1 MESLKCIEFP
11 GGNKYL
17 GFMKNNHFNGFCII
31 KYLNGDIFKGEL
43 KDGYKD
49 GYGIYEFRESGDR
62 YEGQFKNNNIDGYGK
77 LISKNGDIY
86 EGDFKIFIWME
97 L

>member
-49 GYGIYEFRESGDR
+49 GYGIFECRESGDR
-62 YEGQFKNNNIDGYGK
+62 YEGQFKNNNIDGYWK
-77 LISKNGDIY
+77 LISKN
-86 EGDFKIFIWME
+86 EIFMKETLKMVIWME